1 VKITNSC
8 LVIALVVF
16 VSYSPVR
23 AADPSRFPSKAQVE
37 AIYPQTEA
45 LYLDLHRNPELS
57 SHEEKTAA
65 KIADQLRK
73 LGYEVT
79 TGFGGTGVV
88 GVLKNGSGPTVMIR
102 AELDALP
109 VEEKTGLPYASQVKS
124 KNDKGADV
132 GVMHACGHDLHMA
145 IGMGTAA
152 LLAQNKDRWRGT
164 FIYVG
169 QPAEETVTGA
179 VAMLKEGL
187 YTRFPK
193 PDFAIAVHD
202 SSGIAAGKI
211 GYVSGFALAN
221 SDAVEV
227 TIFGRGGHGSAPQ
240 VAIDPIVIAARTI
253 LAWQTLVSR
262 ENSPFDPAVVT
273 VGSIH
278 AGTRS
283 NIIPEEA
290 HLQLT
295 VRSYKDEVRQ
305 RLIDGIARI
314 AKAEAAAAGAEK
326 APVVEV
332 VETVKAVYNDPKL
345 TERTVAALRSAIG
358 DSNVELT
365 SPAMA
370 ADDFAE
376 YGRAGVPA
384 FDFWVGAANKEKLE
398 AAHKSGQE
406 LPGLHSAYFAP
417 DREPSLKTGITAET
431 AAVLELLGKP

>member
-1 VKITNSC
+1 MKITQSC
-8 LVIALVVF
+8 LVIALFLF
-16 VSYSPVR
+16 VSYSPLH
-23 AADPSRFPSKAQVE
+23 AADPSRFPSKAEVD
-37 AIYPQTEA
+37 AIYPQMET

-169 QPAEETVTGA
+169 QPAEETVKGA

-345 TERTVAALRSAIG
+345 TERTVAALKNALG
-358 DSNVELT
+358 ESNVELT

-384 FDFWVGAANKEKLE
+384 FDFWVGAANPEKLE

>member
-1 VKITNSC
+1 VKITQSC
-8 LVIALVVF
+8 LVIALFLF
-16 VSYSPVR
+16 VSYSPLH
-23 AADPSRFPSKAQVE
+23 AADPSRFPSKAEVD
-37 AIYPQTEA
+37 AIYPQMET

-65 KIADQLRK
+65 KIADQLRR

-169 QPAEETVTGA
+169 QPAEETVKGA

-345 TERTVAALRSAIG
+345 TERTVAALKNALG
-358 DSNVELT
+358 ESNVELT

-384 FDFWVGAANKEKLE
+384 FDFWVGAANPEKLE

>member
-345 TERTVAALRSAIG
+345 TERTVAALRSALG

>member
-1 VKITNSC
+1 MKITNSC

-345 TERTVAALRSAIG
+345 TERTVAALKSALG

>member
-109 VEEKTGLPYASQVKS
+109 IEEKTGLPYASQVKS

-345 TERTVAALRSAIG
+345 TERTVAALKSALG

>member
-1 VKITNSC
+1 MV
-8 LVIALVVF
+8 ALFVF
-16 VSYSPVR
+16 VSHSTLR
-23 AADPSRFPSKAQVE
+23 AADPSRFPSKAEVD
-37 AIYPQTEA
+37 AIYPQMEA

-124 KNDKGADV
+124 KNDKGVDV

-152 LLAQNKDRWRGT
+152 LLAQSKDRWRGT

-169 QPAEETVTGA
+169 QPAEETVKGA

-187 YTRFPK
+187 YTKFPK

-345 TERTVAALRSAIG
+345 TERTVAALKSALG
-358 DSNVELT
+358 ESNVELT

-384 FDFWVGAANKEKLE
+384 FDFWVGAANPEKLE

>member
-1 VKITNSC
+1 MKITNSC

-345 TERTVAALRSAIG
+345 TERTVAALKRALG

>member
-37 AIYPQTEA
+37 AIYPQMEA

-73 LGYEVT
+73 VGYEVT

>member
-1 VKITNSC
+1 MKITNSC

-37 AIYPQTEA
+37 AIYPQMEA

-73 LGYEVT
+73 VGYEVT

-345 TERTVAALRSAIG
+345 TERTVAALKRALG

>member
-1 VKITNSC
+1 V
-8 LVIALVVF
+8 VALFVF
-16 VSYSPVR
+16 VSHSTLR
-23 AADPSRFPSKAQVE
+23 AADPSRFPSKAEVD
-37 AIYPQTEA
+37 AIYPQMEA

-79 TGFGGTGVV
+79 TGFGGSGVV

-152 LLAQNKDRWRGT
+152 LLAQSKDRWRGT

-169 QPAEETVTGA
+169 QPAEETVKGA

-187 YTRFPK
+187 YTKFPK
-193 PDFAIAVHD
+193 PDFAVAVHD

-305 RLIDGIARI
+305 RLIDGISRI

-345 TERTVAALRSAIG
+345 TERTVAALKSALG
-358 DSNVELT
+358 ESNVELT

-384 FDFWVGAANKEKLE
+384 FDFWVGAANPEKLE

>member
-1 VKITNSC
+1 MKITNSC

-37 AIYPQTEA
+37 AIYPQMEA

-73 LGYEVT
+73 VGYEVT

-345 TERTVAALRSAIG
+345 TERTVAALKRALG

-370 ADDFAE
+370 AVDFAE

>member
-345 TERTVAALRSAIG
+345 TERTVAALKRALG

>member
-1 VKITNSC
+1 MF
-8 LVIALVVF
+8 LVV
-16 VSYSPVR
+16 SSAH
-23 AADPSRFPSKAQVE
+23 AAEPWLAPSGAEVD
-37 AIYPQTEA
+37 AVYPQMEA

-57 SHEEKTAA
+57 SQEVKTAA
-65 KIADQLRK
+65 KIAEQLRQ

-79 TGFGGTGVV
+79 TAFGGTGVV
-88 GVLKNGSGPTVMIR
+88 GVLKNGAGPVVMIR

-109 VEEKTGLPYASQVKS
+109 VEEKTGLPYASQVKT

-152 LLAQNKDRWRGT
+152 LLAKHKDRWRGT

-169 QPAEETVTGA
+169 QPAEETVKGA

-187 YTRFPK
+187 YSKFPK
-193 PDFAIAVHD
+193 PDFALAVHD
-202 SSGIAAGKI
+202 ASNLAAGKV
-211 GYVSGFALAN
+211 GYVSGYALAN

-227 TIFGRGGHGSAPQ
+227 TIYGRGGHGSAPQ
-240 VAIDPIVIAARTI
+240 VAVDPIVIAARTI

-283 NIIPEEA
+283 NIIPDEVRM
-290 HLQLT
+290 QLT

-305 RLIDGIARI
+305 RLIDGIGRI
-314 AKAEAAAAGAEK
+314 AKAEAMAAGAEK

-345 TERTVAALRSAIG
+345 TERTVAALKKALG
-358 DSNVELT
+358 DANVVET

-384 FDFWVGAANKEKLE
+384 FDFWVGAANPEKLE
-398 AAHKSGQE
+398 AARKNGQE
-406 LPGLHSAYFAP
+406 PPGLHSAYFAP
-417 DREPSLKTGITAET
+417 DLSPSLKTGITAET
-431 AAVLELLGKP
+431 AAALGLLGKP

>member
-37 AIYPQTEA
+37 AIYPQMEA

-345 TERTVAALRSAIG
+345 TERTVAALKSALG

>member
-1 VKITNSC
+1 MKITNSC

>member
-1 VKITNSC
+1 M
-8 LVIALVVF
+8 
-16 VSYSPVR
+16 
-23 AADPSRFPSKAQVE
+23 
-37 AIYPQTEA
+37 
-45 LYLDLHRNPELS
+45 
-57 SHEEKTAA
+57 
-65 KIADQLRK
+65 
-73 LGYEVT
+73 T

-169 QPAEETVTGA
+169 QPAEETVKGA

-345 TERTVAALRSAIG
+345 TERTVAALKNALG
-358 DSNVELT
+358 ESNVELT

-384 FDFWVGAANKEKLE
+384 FDFWVGAANPEKLE

>member
-1 VKITNSC
+1 MKITNSC

-73 LGYEVT
+73 VGYEVT

-345 TERTVAALRSAIG
+345 TERTVAALKRALG

>member
-1 VKITNSC
+1 MKITNSC

-37 AIYPQTEA
+37 AIYPQMEA

-73 LGYEVT
+73 VGYEVT